1 MHHRLQLGMRENPA
15 CDRRHGS
22 RPMVRASLHSRF
34 LETDATTA
42 RTAGGS
48 PLCGPEIP
56 MPPRM
61 PVYTNLPR
69 EEQKRVGRHERN
81 EDNLPDDLKL
91 TVTLL
96 AWT

>member
-1 MHHRLQLGMRENPA
+1 
-15 CDRRHGS
+15 
-22 RPMVRASLHSRF
+22 
-34 LETDATTA
+34 
-42 RTAGGS
+42 
-48 PLCGPEIP
+48 